1 VTDGDHRGERD
12 PLLVR
17 PFVLRD
23 SGALDDEEP
32 TQTWPASATPR
43 QPAVGNDDAPTA
55 ILRLRSEA
63 TEDKQG
69 TAAPDRR
76 RRRLVVMAG
85 AGTAVILGAAAAGF
99 AALRDDVRPTVST
112 GLPGGP
118 VPAATAPLATSASAA
133 LPPGTSATVPGR
145 PGKDDGDGTTPT
157 KRSGTS
163 PATTS
168 KPATTSP
175 SAGQPIALNPSPG
188 TGGSTTATV
197 APAPPTAGE
206 RVGVIR
212 GQNSL
217 CLDLF
222 GGLPFDGNYIQVFG
236 CNESTAQTFTLATDG
251 TLRVLGKCASAGEWS
266 VRIVRC
272 DGRASTKWRLSGQR
286 IINES
291 SDDCLTDPSGG
302 RRAGS
307 GVRVTDC
314 DGSAAQRWSLP

>member
-1 VTDGDHRGERD
+1 MTDGDHNSERD

-23 SGALDDEEP
+23 SGTLDAGKT
-32 TQTWPASATPR
+32 TQTWPATATPR
-43 QPAVGNDDAPTA
+43 QPEVGESDAPTA
-55 ILRLRSEA
+55 ILELPVK
-63 TEDKQG
+63 DKP
-69 TAAPDRR
+69 APDRR
-76 RRRLVVMAG
+76 RRRLVVIAG
-85 AGTAVILGAAAAGF
+85 AATAIVLGAAAAGF

-118 VPAATAPLATSASAA
+118 VPAATAPQLTSASVAGS
-133 LPPGTSATVPGR
+133 PGTAVTVPGR
-145 PGKDDGDGTTPT
+145 PGSEGGNAATPT
-157 KRSGTS
+157 KRSATS

-168 KPATTSP
+168 KAAATSP
-175 SAGQPIALNPSPG
+175 STGQPIALNPSPS
-188 TGGSTTATV
+188 GGATATAPGGV
-197 APAPPTAGE
+197 APAPPTADE

-222 GGLPFDGNYIQVFG
+222 GGLSFDGNYLQVFD
-236 CNESTAQTFTLATDG
+236 CNNSTAQTFTLAADD
-251 TLRVLGKCASAGEWS
+251 TLRVLGKCAAAGERS

-272 DGRASTKWRLSGQR
+272 DGRTSTQWRLSGQR
-286 IINES
+286 LVNAA

-314 DGSAAQRWSLP
+314 DGSASQRWSLP